1 MTVMEAVLQAEHG
14 WKIKLEKNSSGFKT
28 ASVVIREEGAGELY
42 VETIYRN
49 FLIPFTVGQEISADI
64 NEHPCLV
71 FAEER
76 HEGTL
81 GIRVKFCDSKREY
94 RTCIANDGSHVMMST
109 VTRGT
114 DLSRYAGE
122 ISGVLCLEESAG

>member
-1 MTVMEAVLQAEHG
+1 MTVMEDVLQAENG
-14 WKIKLEKNSSGFKT
+14 WKIQFEKNSSGFRK
-28 ASVVIREEGAGELY
+28 ASVVIREEGTGELY

-49 FLIPFTVGQEISADI
+49 FLIPFSVGQEINADI
-64 NEHPCLV
+64 NDHPCLV

-81 GIRVKFCDSKREY
+81 GIRVRFCDSKREY
-94 RTCIANDGSHVMMST
+94 RTCIASSGTRIMMST

-122 ISGVLCLEESAG
+122 VTGVICTEEAAS